1 MRERGNARHVHHNAA
16 HVDGELALRHDLAG
30 RMVNENFFAALRVH
44 ARQSAYFDVLVV
56 RRGRL
61 HLFDAVG
68 LVVLNSDN
76 DLLNVQPLFEQT
88 AALDDLVGT
97 VEHGAVVARDVA
109 FAFRAVDDDLLNAGG
124 ILHIQLDRRRERRAA
139 ETDNAA
145 VAHGVDE
152 ARVIG
157 DLRGLDR
164 VGDGHL
170 TVRLDHDRLAGRT
183 HKLQHGD
190 DLLDRAGNARKHR
203 GRDKSARFA
212 DHLTD
217 IDVIADRNDAVGALA
232 DVHAHRNGHRCR
244 GRHFDRLH
252 PGGVLPMGDMYTV
265 QVFP

>member
-1 MRERGNARHVHHNAA
+1 MRERGDARNVHHDAA

-44 ARQSAYFDVLVV
+44 ARQSANFNVLVV

-68 LVVLNSDN
+68 LIVLNGDN

-88 AALDDLVGT
+88 ASLDDLVGA
-97 VEHGAVVARDVA
+97 VEHGAVVARDIA

-124 ILHIQLDRRRERRAA
+124 VLHIQLDRRRERRAA

-157 DLRGLDR
+157 NLRGLDR

-217 IDVIADRNDAVGALA
+217 VDMIADRNDAVGGLA